1 MNNEDDEFQRI
12 EREQKSFA
20 VVSDIPTFST
30 WDRATLDQF
39 ALDACIKM
47 QQQQETIEQL
57 TLDKK
62 TVFEAYR
69 RLIKG
74 TSHDV

>member
-1 MNNEDDEFQRI
+1 MNG
-12 EREQKSFA
+12 
-20 VVSDIPTFST
+20 IPTFST

-39 ALDACIKM
+39 ARDVYIKM

-62 TVFEAYR
+62 DAIEAYR
-69 RLIKG
+69 MLIKG
-74 TSHDV
+74 TAHDA

>member
-1 MNNEDDEFQRI
+1 M
-12 EREQKSFA
+12 
-20 VVSDIPTFST
+20 SDIPTFST

-47 QQQQETIEQL
+47 KQQQETIEQL

-62 TVFEAYR
+62 TIFEAYR

-74 TSHDV
+74 TSHDA

>member
-1 MNNEDDEFQRI
+1 VN
-12 EREQKSFA
+12 
-20 VVSDIPTFST
+20 DIPTFST

-39 ALDACIKM
+39 ALDACVRM

-62 TVFEAYR
+62 TALEAYR
-69 RLIKG
+69 MLIKKA
-74 TSHDV
+74 SHDA

>member
-1 MNNEDDEFQRI
+1 M
-12 EREQKSFA
+12 SG
-20 VVSDIPTFST
+20 IPTFST
-30 WDRATLDQF
+30 WDRATLDDF
-39 ALDACIKM
+39 ARDVYIKL

-62 TVFEAYR
+62 TALEAYR

-74 TSHDV
+74 TANDV

>member
-1 MNNEDDEFQRI
+1 MT
-12 EREQKSFA
+12 
-20 VVSDIPTFST
+20 DIPTFST

-62 TVFEAYR
+62 TIFEAYR

-74 TSHDV
+74 TSHDA

>member
-1 MNNEDDEFQRI
+1 M
-12 EREQKSFA
+12 S
-20 VVSDIPTFST
+20 SIPTFST

-39 ALDACIKM
+39 ARDVCIKL

-62 TVFEAYR
+62 DAIEAYR
-69 RLIKG
+69 MLILKG
-74 TSHDV
+74 TPYDSPGKNKS

>member
-1 MNNEDDEFQRI
+1 M
-12 EREQKSFA
+12 
-20 VVSDIPTFST
+20 VSGIPTFST

-39 ALDACIKM
+39 ALDACVKM

-62 TVFEAYR
+62 TALEAYR

-74 TSHDV
+74 TSHDARSKS

>member
-1 MNNEDDEFQRI
+1 M
-12 EREQKSFA
+12 
-20 VVSDIPTFST
+20 SDIPTFSA

-69 RLIKG
+69 MLIKG
-74 TSHDV
+74 TSHDC

>member
-1 MNNEDDEFQRI
+1 MN
-12 EREQKSFA
+12 
-20 VVSDIPTFST
+20 DIPTFST

-47 QQQQETIEQL
+47 KQQQETIEQL

-74 TSHDV
+74 TSHDA

>member
-1 MNNEDDEFQRI
+1 MN
-12 EREQKSFA
+12 
-20 VVSDIPTFST
+20 DIPTFST

-62 TVFEAYR
+62 TIFEAYR
-69 RLIKG
+69 MLIKG
-74 TSHDV
+74 TSHDA

>member
-1 MNNEDDEFQRI
+1 MN
-12 EREQKSFA
+12 
-20 VVSDIPTFST
+20 DIPTFST

-39 ALDACIKM
+39 ALDACVRM

>member
-1 MNNEDDEFQRI
+1 MNG
-12 EREQKSFA
+12 
-20 VVSDIPTFST
+20 IPTFST

-39 ALDACIKM
+39 ALDACVRM

-62 TVFEAYR
+62 TIFEAYR
-69 RLIKG
+69 SLIKG
-74 TSHDV
+74 TANDA

>member
-1 MNNEDDEFQRI
+1 M
-12 EREQKSFA
+12 S
-20 VVSDIPTFST
+20 SIPTFST

-39 ALDACIKM
+39 ALDACVRM

-62 TVFEAYR
+62 TALEAYR

-74 TSHDV
+74 TSHDARSKS

>member
-1 MNNEDDEFQRI
+1 M
-12 EREQKSFA
+12 SG
-20 VVSDIPTFST
+20 IPTFST

-39 ALDACIKM
+39 ALDACVRM

-62 TVFEAYR
+62 TALEAYR
-69 RLIKG
+69 RLIKE
-74 TSHDV
+74 TSHDARSKS

>member
-1 MNNEDDEFQRI
+1 M
-12 EREQKSFA
+12 
-20 VVSDIPTFST
+20 SDIPTFST

-39 ALDACIKM
+39 ALDACVRM

-62 TVFEAYR
+62 TALEAYR

-74 TSHDV
+74 TSHDA

>member
-1 MNNEDDEFQRI
+1 M
-12 EREQKSFA
+12 
-20 VVSDIPTFST
+20 SDIPTFST
-30 WDRATLDQF
+30 WDRATLDRF
-39 ALDACIKM
+39 ALDACVKM
-47 QQQQETIEQL
+47 RQQQETIEQL

>member
-1 MNNEDDEFQRI
+1 M
-12 EREQKSFA
+12 
-20 VVSDIPTFST
+20 SDIPTFST

-47 QQQQETIEQL
+47 RQQQETIEQL

-62 TVFEAYR
+62 TIFEAYR
-69 RLIKG
+69 MLIKG
-74 TSHDV
+74 TSHDC

>member
-1 MNNEDDEFQRI
+1 M
-12 EREQKSFA
+12 
-20 VVSDIPTFST
+20 SDIPTFST

-47 QQQQETIEQL
+47 RQQQETIEQL

-69 RLIKG
+69 MLIKG
-74 TSHDV
+74 TSHDC

>member
-1 MNNEDDEFQRI
+1 MVN
-12 EREQKSFA
+12 
-20 VVSDIPTFST
+20 DIPTFST

-39 ALDACIKM
+39 ALNACVRM

-62 TVFEAYR
+62 TIFEAYR
-69 RLIKG
+69 SLIKG
-74 TSHDV
+74 TANDV

>member
-1 MNNEDDEFQRI
+1 M
-12 EREQKSFA
+12 
-20 VVSDIPTFST
+20 VSGIPTFST

-39 ALDACIKM
+39 ALDACVKM

-62 TVFEAYR
+62 TALEAYR
-69 RLIKG
+69 RLIKE
-74 TSHDV
+74 TSHDA

>member
-1 MNNEDDEFQRI
+1 M
-12 EREQKSFA
+12 
-20 VVSDIPTFST
+20 SDIPTFST

-47 QQQQETIEQL
+47 RQQQETIEQL

-69 RLIKG
+69 MLIKG
-74 TSHDV
+74 TSHDA

>member
-1 MNNEDDEFQRI
+1 MN
-12 EREQKSFA
+12 
-20 VVSDIPTFST
+20 DIPTFST

-39 ALDACIKM
+39 ALDACVRM

-74 TSHDV
+74 TANDA

>member
-1 MNNEDDEFQRI
+1 M
-12 EREQKSFA
+12 
-20 VVSDIPTFST
+20 SDIPTFAT

-39 ALDACIKM
+39 ARDACVKM

-69 RLIKG
+69 MLIKG
-74 TSHDV
+74 TSHDA

>member
-1 MNNEDDEFQRI
+1 M
-12 EREQKSFA
+12 SG
-20 VVSDIPTFST
+20 IPTFST

-39 ALDACIKM
+39 ARDVYIKM

-62 TVFEAYR
+62 TALEAYR
-69 RLIKG
+69 MLIKKA
-74 TSHDV
+74 SHDA

>member
-1 MNNEDDEFQRI
+1 M
-12 EREQKSFA
+12 
-20 VVSDIPTFST
+20 SDIPTFST

-47 QQQQETIEQL
+47 KQQQETIEQL

-74 TSHDV
+74 TSHDC

>member
-1 MNNEDDEFQRI
+1 VNNEDDEFQRI
-12 EREQKSFA
+12 EREQKRFA

-39 ALDACIKM
+39 ALDACVRMK
-47 QQQQETIEQL
+47 QQQETIEQL

-62 TVFEAYR
+62 TIFEAYR
-69 RLIKG
+69 MLIKG
-74 TSHDV
+74 TLYDC

>member
-1 MNNEDDEFQRI
+1 MN
-12 EREQKSFA
+12 
-20 VVSDIPTFST
+20 DIPTFST

-39 ALDACIKM
+39 ALDACVRM

-62 TVFEAYR
+62 TALEAYR
-69 RLIKG
+69 MLVKG
-74 TSHDV
+74 TSHDARSKS

>member
-1 MNNEDDEFQRI
+1 M
-12 EREQKSFA
+12 
-20 VVSDIPTFST
+20 SDIPTFGT

-47 QQQQETIEQL
+47 KQQQETIEQL

-74 TSHDV
+74 TSHDA

>member
-1 MNNEDDEFQRI
+1 MNG
-12 EREQKSFA
+12 
-20 VVSDIPTFST
+20 IPTFST

-39 ALDACIKM
+39 ALDACVRM

-62 TVFEAYR
+62 TALEAYR

-74 TSHDV
+74 TPYDSPGKNKS